1 MTVAMKTAAS
11 IPQPQVRHLL
21 DTKGSGA
28 VTIAPDATVLEAL
41 ALMARVDIG
50 ALVVVDDNAVCGVI
64 SERDYARKVIIMG
77 KRSFDTPVR
86 EVMSSTVFCV
96 TPDAGIDTCMALMT
110 THRVRHLPV
119 LEAERLVGI
128 ISIGDVVKAIID
140 VQQQAIEQLENY
152 ITGRA

>member
-1 MTVAMKTAAS
+1 MTVAMKTATS
-11 IPQPQVRHLL
+11 VPQPQVRQVLAA
-21 DTKGSGA
+21 KGSGA
-28 VTIAPDATVLEAL
+28 VTITPDASVLEAL

-50 ALVVVDDNAVCGVI
+50 ALVVVEDDAVCGVI

-96 TPDAGIDTCMALMT
+96 PPEAGIDACMALMT
-110 THRVRHLPV
+110 KYRVRHLPV
-119 LEAERLVGI
+119 MEAERLVGV

-140 VQQQAIEQLENY
+140 VQQQAIEQLESY